1 MNVPSNFLTSFPGS
15 DSKSEHI
22 FETKCTDWT
31 FYSDIDEP
39 VYFFDGENV
48 VESYQ
53 FKQLKVTRT
62 IGKMN
67 ETFNMQWIEESDIV
81 KRRGNFQGQL
91 LISLTG

>member
-1 MNVPSNFLTSFPGS
+1 MCSEKDSS
-15 DSKSEHI
+15 D
-22 FETKCTDWT
+22 
-31 FYSDIDEP
+31 
-39 VYFFDGENV
+39 YFFDGKDV

-53 FKQLKVTRT
+53 FKQLKVTCN

>member
-1 MNVPSNFLTSFPGS
+1 MEKN
-15 DSKSEHI
+15 I
-22 FETKCTDWT
+22 
-31 FYSDIDEP
+31 
-39 VYFFDGENV
+39 

-67 ETFNMQWIEESDIV
+67 ETFNMQWIEESNIV

>member
-1 MNVPSNFLTSFPGS
+1 MHTFVC
-15 DSKSEHI
+15 SEI
-22 FETKCTDWT
+22 N
-31 FYSDIDEP
+31 EP
-39 VYFFDGENV
+39 VYFFDGKNI
-48 VESYQ
+48 VESYHH

>member
-1 MNVPSNFLTSFPGS
+1 MEKN
-15 DSKSEHI
+15 I
-22 FETKCTDWT
+22 
-31 FYSDIDEP
+31 
-39 VYFFDGENV
+39 

-53 FKQLKVTRT
+53 FKELKVTRT

-81 KRRGNFQGQL
+81 KRRGNNFQGQL

>member
-1 MNVPSNFLTSFPGS
+1 MKPITFLME
-15 DSKSEHI
+15 KNI
-22 FETKCTDWT
+22 
-31 FYSDIDEP
+31 
-39 VYFFDGENV
+39 

>member
-1 MNVPSNFLTSFPGS
+1 MEVPL
-15 DSKSEHI
+15 
-22 FETKCTDWT
+22 
-31 FYSDIDEP
+31 
-39 VYFFDGENV
+39 

-81 KRRGNFQGQL
+81 KRRGNFQGQFVDFSYRLVFL
-91 LISLTG
+91 LWFLQLQSTYNLHRLFKPKYEM